1 MSATASPGNRILVK
15 DVRQSFMC
23 YWKPEPFP
31 NGNDPTPYYSGTY
44 LLPLDHPQLV
54 ALNKIIDDLA
64 KEKWPGTVKNSQGI
78 VVPKWKGILAAI
90 KAKGKCFLR
99 DGDTKPEYDGF
110 PGMMFISARSKI
122 RPNYF
127 DWQKMPISEDSGILY
142 SGCYVNVSIECFAYT
157 RGNNGIGARLRGVQ
171 FLRKGDAFGGGGPAA
186 GEEEFDEI
194 DAPPEDGEEDGGDT
208 DSMMD

>member
-1 MSATASPGNRILVK
+1 
-15 DVRQSFMC
+15 MC

-44 LLPLDHPQLV
+44 LLSADHPQFK
-54 ALNKIIDDLA
+54 ALRTIIENLA
-64 KEKWPGTVKNSQGI
+64 KDKWPGTVKNSKGI
-78 VVPKWKGILAAI
+78 VVPKYKGILAALE
-90 KAKGKCFLR
+90 AKGKCFLR

-110 PGMMFISARSKI
+110 PGMWFISSRSKI

-127 DWQKMPISEDSGILY
+127 DWQKQPITEESGILY
-142 SGCYVNVSIECFAYT
+142 SGCFVNVSIECFAYT

-171 FLRKGDAFGGGGPAA
+171 FLRKGDAFGGGGPPADDD
-186 GEEEFDEI
+186 EFDEI
-194 DAPPEDGEEDGGDT
+194 EAPEDDEASTEEEA

>member
-1 MSATASPGNRILVK
+1 MSANRILVK

-23 YWKPEPFP
+23 YWKAEPFP
-31 NGNDPTPYYSGTY
+31 NGNDPTPYFSGTY
-44 LLPLDHPQLV
+44 LLPLDHPQLKD
-54 ALNKIIDDLA
+54 LEKIINDLA
-64 KEKWPGTVKNSQGI
+64 KEKWPGTVRNAKG
-78 VVPKWKGILAAI
+78 VAVPKWIGILAAI

-110 PGMMFISARSKI
+110 PGMMFISSRSKI

-127 DWQKMPISEDSGILY
+127 DWQKQPIDEASGILY

-171 FLRKGDAFGGGGPAA
+171 FLRKGDAFGGGGPPAD
-186 GEEEFDEI
+186 ETEFDEI
-194 DAPPEDGEEDGGDT
+194 DAPADEEEGEAAT
-208 DSMMD
+208 DEMME